1 MAAPSS
7 IEIEVYSPTTCI
19 VTLRREHDIAS
30 KLGVEQ
36 ALALAATHR
45 YTVVDLSRCT
55 FMDAAVMGTL
65 LRAASAARHAYG
77 ALELVVPPSA
87 GNIRRLLELT
97 GIPEILPSHRTRAE
111 AIGSVEAAAR
121 LCAHKPQLHGLRRVT
136 ARIEHLQAK
145 TEASRARR
153 MAGISRV
160 TVIRAHVE
168 TETSHRRLAGRSRPA
183 SRPCLVPRATVAVT
197 LRPGGGVYRVTVPVN
212 VSRTGESGLGRT
224 RPRFSRLRR
233 ALRML
238 RYR

>member
-36 ALALAATHR
+36 ALALAAPHR

-153 MAGISRV
+153 MAGITRV

-168 TETSHRRLAGRSRPA
+168 TETSDVAWPADRSLP
-183 SRPCLVPRATVAVT
+183 LD
-197 LRPGGGVYRVTVPVN
+197 PV
-212 VSRTGESGLGRT
+212 
-224 RPRFSRLRR
+224 
-233 ALRML
+233 
-238 RYR
+238 